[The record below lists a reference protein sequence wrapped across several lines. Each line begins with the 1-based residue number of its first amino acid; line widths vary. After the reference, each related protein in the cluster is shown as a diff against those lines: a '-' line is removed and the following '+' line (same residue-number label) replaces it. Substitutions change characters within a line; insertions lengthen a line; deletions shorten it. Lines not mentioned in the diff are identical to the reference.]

1 MTARFRRMAQALVV
15 CVVLVTELVPAFS
28 HAPLTIAVVLSRDA
42 APYRQAL
49 RGFEEVLKSSGRS
62 YKLQEFSAEG
72 PAIDQKNLAAR
83 IRTRRP
89 DFILTI
95 GSTATGMIS
104 EEIRDIPIIFSLV
117 LPSSGNE
124 ALQGMRESRGNMTGA
139 SMEIPLR
146 TQFIKLKE
154 VLPSVKRVGV
164 LYNPA
169 VTGPIVE
176 TAAQT
181 AASLGL
187 ELVAMQVASEKDVVS
202 VTEQLGD
209 RVDVLWSVADSTVFS
224 PQGLRQILLA
234 TLRNRVPF
242 VGLSPS
248 FVKAGALLAFSVD
261 YQDVGRQSGELA
273 LRVLAGED
281 PARIPITAPRN
292 VSLSV
297 NMNTAKQI
305 QVQIQDDVKGKAE
318 LFF

>member
-1 MTARFRRMAQALVV
+1 MSARFRRMAQALLI
-15 CVVLVTELVPAFS
+15 CVVVVTELVPAFS
-28 HAPLTIAVVLSRDA
+28 NAPLTVAVVLSRDA

-49 RGFEEVLKSSGRS
+49 RGFEEVLKNSGRS
-62 YKLQEFSAEG
+62 YKVQEFSAEG

-83 IRTRRP
+83 IRARRP
-89 DFILTI
+89 DFILAI
-95 GSTATGMIS
+95 GSTATNMVS
-104 EEIRDIPIIFSLV
+104 DEIRDIPIIFSLV
-117 LPSSGNE
+117 LSSSGNE

-146 TQFIKLKE
+146 TQFAKLKE

-169 VTGPIVE
+169 VTGPIIE
-176 TAAQT
+176 TASQT
-181 AASLGL
+181 ASSMGL
-187 ELVAMQVASEKDVVS
+187 ELVAMQVESEKDVVK

-209 RVDVLWSVADSTVFS
+209 RVDALWSVADSTVFS

-273 LRVLAGED
+273 LRMLAGED
-281 PARIPITAPRN
+281 PARIPMTVPRN

-305 QVQIQDDVKGKAE
+305 QVQIQDDVKQKAE
-318 LFF
+318 LYF

>member
-1 MTARFRRMAQALVV
+1 MNARLRRMAQAVLV
-15 CVVLVTELVPAFS
+15 CVILVTELVPAFS
-28 HAPLTIAVVLSRDA
+28 NAPLTIVVVLSRDA

-49 RGFEEVLKSSGRS
+49 RGFEEVLKGSHRA
-62 YKLQEFSAEG
+62 YKIQEFSTESVSVDGAS
-72 PAIDQKNLAAR
+72 LVAR
-83 IRTRRP
+83 IRSRKP

-95 GSTATGMIS
+95 GSNATTTVSDGIQ
-104 EEIRDIPIIFSLV
+104 DIPIIFSLV
-117 LPSSGNE
+117 LPSSGNA

-139 SMEIPLR
+139 SMEIPLK
-146 TQFIKLKE
+146 TQFAKLKQ
-154 VLPSVKRVGV
+154 VLPLVRRVGV
-164 LYNPA
+164 LYNPL
-169 VTGPIVE
+169 VTGPLVE
-176 TAAQT
+176 NATQI
-181 AASLGL
+181 AASMGL
-187 ELVAMQVASEKDVVS
+187 EMVAMRVESEKDLVS
-202 VTEQLGD
+202 VMDEFAD
-209 RVDVLWSVADSTVFS
+209 KIDVLWSVADSTVFS

-273 LRVLAGED
+273 LRVIAGED
-281 PARIPITAPRN
+281 PSSISLTSPRD

-305 QVQIQDDVKGKAE
+305 QVQIQDDIKDKAE

>member
-1 MTARFRRMAQALVV
+1 MAQALVV